1 MFKKIIFFVVSS
13 LLILGLSACSS
24 DTPPA
29 TSDSNMNQ
37 EFLPVEQAFKF
48 STKVVDKET
57 ILASWDIAEG
67 YHLYKDK
74 INFEVSSGNYQITNV
89 DYPQSV
95 MLNDKIFGK
104 QESYINKVDIMIKLK
119 QTSNDDLIK
128 LKSGYQGCAKQ
139 GLCYP
144 PQTNISEIDLR
155 KT

>member
-1 MFKKIIFFVVSS
+1 MFKKTKLLVISS

-24 DTPPA
+24 DTAPG
-29 TSDSNMNQ
+29 TSGSNMNQ
-37 EFLPVEQAFKF
+37 EFLPVDQAFKF
-48 STKVVDKET
+48 STKVIDKET
-57 ILASWDIAEG
+57 IQASWDIAEG

-74 INFEVSSGNYQITNV
+74 IKFDVSSGNFQIANV

-104 QESYINKVDIMIKLK
+104 QESYINKIDIVIKLN
-119 QTSNDDLIK
+119 QISNDNLIK
-128 LKSGYQGCAKQ
+128 LQIGYQGCAKQ

-144 PQTNISEIDLR
+144 PQTNLSAMDLS